1 MDFDSIRPAHDGLP
15 PAEKIDPLSAIQT
28 LDATTWQQME
38 RYYDNPTLRPKGSTT
53 FIPTLDEHFKWMP
66 GYCNLFTGWPGS
78 GKSEFVRQLLLLQA
92 VFAEKKTLIFAP
104 EDMPKESWY
113 DALIFSLTGQDPDPE
128 SFKPLPKA
136 FYRRAKDFVSS
147 YFEVVVCPKGY
158 GKTPAH
164 ILDVFE
170 AGRAKR
176 GIHHFVLD
184 PWNKCDHSGLLA
196 AGGFQPYLV
205 KELGNFTDWS
215 VAEQTYLTL
224 VAHPKGQLRPRGE
237 ARAVP
242 DSDGVSGGPT
252 WDDMMHFIAAVYR
265 PKVHVHRN
273 DPAVAFYSHKIK
285 SHRRMGAKPG
295 SIGEGSENPDVLIR
309 FDWQTARYSFNE
321 VVPLADPL
329 VYSLYG
335 DASLLAAPAPH
346 VLAPTEAKP
355 YPAGLR
361 IGVGTSGF

>member
-1 MDFDSIRPAHDGLP
+1 MDFDSIRPNHEGEA
-15 PAEKIDPLSAIQT
+15 PAPKIDPLSAIQT
-28 LDATTWQQME
+28 LDAPTWATME
-38 RYYDNPTLRPKGSTT
+38 RYYDHPEQRPRGATT
-53 FIPTLDEHFKWMP
+53 FIPALDEHFKWMP

-113 DALIFSLTGQDPDPE
+113 DALIHSLTGQDPDSE
-128 SFKPLPKA
+128 AQNALPKA
-136 FYRRAKDFVSS
+136 YYKRAAEWVRN
-147 YFEVVVCPKGY
+147 YFHVVVAPKGF
-158 GKTPAH
+158 GKTPGH

-170 AGRAKR
+170 AGRAKL
-176 GIHHFVLD
+176 GIDHCVLD
-184 PWNKCDHSGLLA
+184 PWNKCDHGGLLA

-215 VAEQTYLTL
+215 VSEQTHLTI

-265 PKVHVHRN
+265 PNVHVTRN

-285 SHRRMGAKPG
+285 SHRRMGSKPG
-295 SIGEGSENPDVLIR
+295 SIGEGSENPDVLIA
-309 FDWQTARYSFNE
+309 FDWRTARYSFNG
-321 VVPLADPL
+321 VVPLDHPL

-335 DASLLAAPAPH
+335 DMSKLEPPKPSP
-346 VLAPTEAKP
+346 PTDTPFK
-355 YPAGLR
+355 
-361 IGVGTSGF
+361 GFRTHQDFQNEFNA